1 MVNWALDGGAMMCG
15 AQTAFGLMARGTFQ
29 KLDG

>member
-1 MVNWALDGGAMMCG
+1 MANGGLDGGAMMCG
-15 AQTAFGLMARGTFQ
+15 AQTAFGLMARGTIQ